1 MIRNRSPPDVCR
13 LTVRA
18 VGGILK
24 MRPTGSVRG
33 LFCVA
38 WLYVRVHPE
47 MQHFTVRISLQRIFE
62 KKWKFLILAF

>member
-1 MIRNRSPPDVCR
+1 MIRNRSPPGVCW

-18 VGGILK
+18 GSGILK
-24 MRPTGSVRG
+24 MRPTGSGRG
-33 LFCVA
+33 L
-38 WLYVRVHPE
+38 LRVHPE